1 MAVPVTLWLNHYM
14 QGPLPNTISDFWKM
28 VWEQRSEVIVMT
40 TNLQEK
46 GRKKSEKYWPDRGH
60 SRRYGDIVITCT
72 NQM

>member
-1 MAVPVTLWLNHYM
+1 
-14 QGPLPNTISDFWKM
+14 M

-46 GRKKSEKYWPDRGH
+46 GRQKSEKYWPNKGH
-60 SRRYGDIVITCT
+60 SMSYGDLVITCT